1 MVVGDYNRLEA
12 TTNDYSRL
20 QVTSTKNV
28 IALLHSCYNWLR
40 PTKTDSSRP
49 QLTTLLC
56 ITGGEGGES
65 NWNFG
70 RKIPQVH
77 LIIIREWP
85 KNNPRPLF

>member
-40 PTKTDSSRP
+40 PTKTDYSRP

-56 ITGGEGGES
+56 ITVGEGGGVKLKFWE
-65 NWNFG
+65 
-70 RKIPQVH
+70 
-77 LIIIREWP
+77 
-85 KNNPRPLF
+85 KNPSSSFNYYKRMT